1 MYSQVKIFL
10 NGEVS
15 SHIST
20 TVHSHMT
27 VQELI
32 SDCQEKFSINKH
44 IKCKIFDSTGGELSD
59 DDMVNMV
66 NWFAE
71 GAITT
76 VSNAIYELIEEKD
89 CDRMERGLTTGCRCG
104 SCYSWQFLDEN
115 NKA

>member
-1 MYSQVKIFL
+1 MKYINLEDIKKYKKIF
-10 NGEVS
+10 
-15 SHIST
+15 
-20 TVHSHMT
+20 
-27 VQELI
+27 
-32 SDCQEKFSINKH
+32 NK
-44 IKCKIFDSTGGELSD
+44 EQLSD

-115 NKA
+115 NKVIREVESFTELINKKE